1 MVWQTIKR
9 WYHML
14 GSPRYFYRFSSALL
28 PWLTPIALLV
38 FTVGIVWGLAFAPV
52 IISRATV
59 TGSSLFMCLR
69 PAVR

>member
-38 FTVGIVWGLAFAPV
+38 FTVGIVWGLAFAPSDYQQGKDRKSV
-52 IISRATV
+52 V
-59 TGSSLFMCLR
+59 
-69 PAVR
+69 